1 MYLGILHTSWRCWK
15 VQPMFVLLWALGIAY
30 RCLFWSQSC
39 SIPSEI
45 SESSCLDQACE
56 EWSKTKYRQIPI
68 LCPLKTK
75 TKKPKNKQTKKTM
88 HLVPMMGTKS
98 SVWIFYLFLLKV
110 WSITF
115 FKSSM
120 IHLKYC
126 KSRFLD
132 KIAITGRVDRV
143 EFYY

>member
-30 RCLFWSQSC
+30 RCLFWSESC

-45 SESSCLDQACE
+45 SESSCLWGMEQNQIQAN
-56 EWSKTKYRQIPI
+56 SHPLPI
-68 LCPLKTK
+68 KD
-75 TKKPKNKQTKKTM
+75 KNKKAKKQKNNNM
-88 HLVPMMGTKS
+88 HLVPVMGTKS
-98 SVWIFYLFLLKV
+98 SVWIFYLFLLNV

-115 FKSSM
+115 FKSGM